1 MAEAG
6 HGPGLFARVT
16 QDGVEVVT
24 ATAGVADV
32 GNQRPITVTD
42 RFRIGS
48 ITKTFVAAVV
58 LQLAGEGRL
67 AVEDPVGGWLPEYP
81 LDPDLTIGHL
91 LGLRS
96 GLPCYFGA
104 LLGSPPD
111 WQVFDRYHA
120 PEDLVRLALTLDGHA
135 PPGRS
140 YRHSSTDYLLLGL
153 VVEWVTGQRLD
164 AQVWQ
169 RIIAPLGLRDTYFP
183 TVDPTLRGRHATGY
197 VRCGGPYIPCPEI
210 TPSQSWASGAM
221 VSTPSDLAR
230 FYDALLG
237 GGLLPATQL
246 SAMCDAVGIDEHC
259 DSGSGFR
266 YDSDSGSRYDSGSG
280 CRYGYGLYRFQ
291 FDDGTIGFGHHGA
304 IPGYTSLVIRIDNG
318 RTVVLYR
325 NSFDKTLPLPWNNL
339 VMAAALR

>member
-6 HGPGLFARVT
+6 YGPGLFARVT
-16 QDGVEVVT
+16 QDGVEEFT

-32 GNQRPITVTD
+32 VDPRPITATD

-48 ITKTFVAAVV
+48 ITKTFVATVV
-58 LQLAGEGRL
+58 LQLAAEGRL

-81 LDPDLTIGHL
+81 LHPELTVGHL

-96 GLPCYFGA
+96 GLPCYTGA
-104 LLGSPPD
+104 LVGSPPD
-111 WQVFDRYHA
+111 WRIYDRYHA

-135 PPGRS
+135 PPGHRH
-140 YRHSSTDYLLLGL
+140 RHSSTDYLLLGL

-169 RIIAPLGLRDTYFP
+169 RIIAPLRLCDTYFP
-183 TVDPTLRGRHATGY
+183 TVDPRLHGRHATGY
-197 VRCGGPYIPCPEI
+197 IRCGGPYMPCPEI

-221 VSTPSDLAR
+221 VSTPADLAR

-237 GGLLPATQL
+237 GDLLPAAQL
-246 SAMCDAVGIDEHC
+246 SAMREAVGIDDRH
-259 DSGSGFR
+259 G
-266 YDSDSGSRYDSGSG
+266 
-280 CRYGYGLYRFQ
+280 YGLGLYRFR
-291 FDDGTIGFGHHGA
+291 FDDGTTGFGHHGA
-304 IPGYTSLVIRIDNG
+304 IPGYTSLVVRIDTG

-325 NSFDKTLPLPWNNL
+325 NSFDKVLRLPWNNL
-339 VMAAALR
+339 VVAAALR

>member
-16 QDGVEVVT
+16 QDGVEEFT
-24 ATAGVADV
+24 ATAGVADFV
-32 GNQRPITVTD
+32 DPRPITVTD

-67 AVEDPVGGWLPEYP
+67 AVDDPVGGWLPEYP
-81 LDPDLTIGHL
+81 LHPDLTVGHL

-96 GLPCYFGA
+96 GLPCYVGA
-104 LLGSPPD
+104 LVGSPPD
-111 WQVFDRYHA
+111 WRVFDRYHA
-120 PEDLVRLALTLDGHA
+120 PEDLVRLALTLDGHT
-135 PPGRS
+135 PPGRTHH
-140 YRHSSTDYLLLGL
+140 HSSTDYLLLGL

-169 RIIAPLGLRDTYFP
+169 RIIAPLRLRDTYFP
-183 TVDPTLRGRHATGY
+183 TVDPTLRGPHATGY

-221 VSTPSDLAR
+221 VSTPADLAR

-237 GGLLPATQL
+237 GDLLPAAQL
-246 SAMCDAVGIDEHC
+246 SAMCDAAPIDGRH
-259 DSGSGFR
+259 GYGF
-266 YDSDSGSRYDSGSG
+266 
-280 CRYGYGLYRFQ
+280 GLYRFR
-291 FDDGTIGFGHHGA
+291 FDDGTTGFGHRGA

-325 NSFDKTLPLPWNNL
+325 NSFDKVLPLPWNNL